1 MRYVENED
9 IIKDRS
15 LDYVDFI
22 REQPCCVTG
31 RQAEPH
37 HLDALGM
44 GANRNKPNIK
54 HFTCIPL
61 SREIHTE
68 LHAKGINYMQE
79 KYRIQFWEEAY
90 YYCLKYF
97 LTKILK

>member
-44 GANRNKPNIK
+44 GANRKNPNIK
-54 HFTCIPL
+54 HYHEIRDFVIMEAQDNCWPTCFTLYGYEGLGP
-61 SREIHTE
+61 HTHE
-68 LHAKGINYMQE
+68 TE
-79 KYRIQFWEEAY
+79 
-90 YYCLKYF
+90 
-97 LTKILK
+97 

>member
-9 IIKDRS
+9 MIKDRS

-44 GANRNKPNIK
+44 GANRKKPNIN
-54 HFTCIPL
+54 
-61 SREIHTE
+61 
-68 LHAKGINYMQE
+68 NY
-79 KYRIQFWEEAY
+79 
-90 YYCLKYF
+90 
-97 LTKILK
+97 